1 MNFKEPIS
9 TFAYNLVSL
18 HHDVMWYVI
27 IIITLVYWCI
37 YKVLKEFTWN
47 SFNKLEG
54 FLLFTYLKTFINIQI
69 RLIFLIFHIY
79 YFFLKIS
86 SYFFISIAKRLD
98 YHLIKENSFLGK
110 IYIYI
115 LGKNIF
121 KGFTKKEF
129 YRKEKY
135 FSDFQIFKNLLIER
149 FLNTYLFSKPTNALY
164 YYEGFDGI
172 LYTLKFRHS
181 INLEYVF
188 GFFPTLIIGIIIV
201 PSMYLLY
208 SNESDVD
215 PGLTVKIIGN
225 QWYWNYEGSSNH
237 LLKDDGKR
245 VLIDYKFD
253 SVIVSEE
260 NLVKGGKRLLET
272 DNVLVLPYN
281 VVIRF
286 LIHLLMFYMLELYQN
301 WVLK

>member
-27 IIITLVYWCI
+27 LIMTLVYWCM
-37 YKVLKEFTWN
+37 YKILKEFSWN

-54 FLLFTYLKTFINIQI
+54 FLLYTYLKNFINIQI
-69 RLIFLIFHIY
+69 RLIFISFYIFS
-79 YFFLKIS
+79 FFLKLF
-86 SYFFISIAKRLD
+86 SYFYLALAKRLN
-98 YHLIKENSFLGK
+98 YHLIKNNNFLTKIYIFFLGK
-110 IYIYI
+110 NYY
-115 LGKNIF
+115 
-121 KGFTKKEF
+121 KGFTTKQFNKKE
-129 YRKEKY
+129 YIL
-135 FSDFQIFKNLLIER
+135 SNFQIFKSLLIER
-149 FLNTYLFSKPTNALY
+149 YLNTYIFSKPTNALY
-164 YYEGFDGI
+164 YYEGFDTI
-172 LYTLKFRHS
+172 LNTLKFRHS

-188 GFFPTLIIGIIIV
+188 GFFPTLIIGIIII

-237 LLKDDGKR
+237 ILKEDGKKI
-245 VLIDYKFD
+245 LIDFKFD

-260 NLVKGGKRLLET
+260 NLVKGSKRLLET
-272 DNVLVLPYN
+272 DSSLVLPFN
-281 VVIRF
+281 VIIRF
-286 LIHLLMFYMLELYQN
+286 LILPLMFYMLGLYLN
-301 WVLK
+301 